1 MATDEPL
8 SLRGRDV
15 PSAARMCA
23 RAFLD
28 APHVVYFFPDEG
40 RRERD
45 SAALFRMRIRY
56 GLLYGEVH
64 VSSEDLEGIAVWLP
78 SERASMTLWRQV
90 RSGGARLYRTVGS
103 DAVAR
108 MTHVAEH
115 YGEKFIEVGYRP
127 LRFLSILAVDP
138 AHQHQ
143 GHATRLVNG
152 MLRRLDQEGIACY
165 AETTEAD
172 VLPFYKRLGFEP
184 GSESTVPGTDLTV
197 WPLVRAPAG

>member
-28 APHVVYFFPDEG
+28 APHVVYFFPDER

-78 SERASMTLWRQV
+78 SERASMTLWRQI
-90 RSGGARLYRTVGS
+90 RSGGTRLYRMAGS

-115 YGEKFIEVGYRP
+115 NDR
-127 LRFLSILAVDP
+127 LRRKHVEGRHWFLSILAVDP